1 MAYYPLHFLLVGNG
15 PFANRGCEAIVRGTI
30 AILRCEFG
38 SSIRLTVASFG
49 SPAIIANQ
57 AAAEND
63 PAITHVSLSYF
74 LKRWSPIWWARKID
88 QYLHTNM
95 GVEFRPLDR
104 PAKTAYVALQ
114 VGGDNYT
121 LDYGIPPYIHM
132 AIDRFLWHAH
142 VPLCLWGAS
151 VGPFSAKPAIERR
164 MFRHLR
170 RMDAI
175 LVRETISYGYLRD
188 HGLTRLHRVAD
199 PAFAMDPAPPA
210 GVNAHV
216 TIPNGAIGINLSPL
230 MASYITG
237 GNMMTWERLCADI
250 IRSVADATRR
260 PIVLVPH
267 VTVPNGDDHSFLVRV
282 ANLFPAGAAPVVLP
296 RDLSAAEL
304 KYLIS
309 RCVVFAGARTHS
321 TIAGLSSLVPTLSF
335 AYSIK
340 AYGLNQDI
348 YGSQEFCLK
357 PGELTPSVV
366 TERLVFMLANCEPI
380 RARLADR
387 IPDIIADAYKAGPV
401 LRETL
406 EARGYRAEKDDP
418 AL

>member
-1 MAYYPLHFLLVGNG
+1 MASYPLHFLLVGNG
-15 PFANRGCEAIVRGTI
+15 PYANRGCEAIARGTI
-30 AILRCEFG
+30 AILRREFG
-38 SSIRLTVASFG
+38 SGIRVTVASFRP
-49 SPAIIANQ
+49 SALIADQ
-57 AAAEND
+57 MAAEHD
-63 PAITHVSLSYF
+63 PAIAHVSLSSS
-74 LKRWSPIWWARKID
+74 LKRWRPIWWARKID

-95 GVEFRPLDR
+95 GVEFRPLRR

-114 VGGDNYT
+114 VGGDNYS
-121 LDYGIPPYIHM
+121 LDYGIPYLHM
-132 AIDRFLWHAH
+132 ALDRFLWHAH

-151 VGPFSAKPAIERR
+151 VGPFSAEPAIERR

-175 LVRETISYGYLRD
+175 LVRETISHGYLRD
-188 HGLTRLHRVAD
+188 HGLIRLHRVAD
-199 PAFAMDPAPPA
+199 PAFAMDPTPPA
-210 GVNAHV
+210 GVNAHI
-216 TIPNGAIGINLSPL
+216 TIPNGAIGVNLSPL
-230 MASYITG
+230 MASYVTG
-237 GNMMTWERLCADI
+237 GNIITWERQCADI
-250 IRSVADATRR
+250 IRSIADATRR

-267 VTVPNGDDHSFLVRV
+267 VMTPNGDDHSFLVRV
-282 ANLFPAGAAPVVLP
+282 ASLFSAGAAPVVLP

-366 TERLVFMLANCEPI
+366 TERLVFMLANCKQI

-387 IPDIIADAYKAGPV
+387 LPDVIADAYKAGPV
-401 LRETL
+401 LREAL
-406 EARGYRAEKDDP
+406 EARGY
-418 AL
+418 

>member
-1 MAYYPLHFLLVGNG
+1 
-15 PFANRGCEAIVRGTI
+15 
-30 AILRCEFG
+30 
-38 SSIRLTVASFG
+38 
-49 SPAIIANQ
+49 
-57 AAAEND
+57 
-63 PAITHVSLSYF
+63 
-74 LKRWSPIWWARKID
+74 
-88 QYLHTNM
+88 
-95 GVEFRPLDR
+95 
-104 PAKTAYVALQ
+104 
-114 VGGDNYT
+114 
-121 LDYGIPPYIHM
+121 
-132 AIDRFLWHAH
+132 
-142 VPLCLWGAS
+142 
-151 VGPFSAKPAIERR
+151 

-175 LVRETISYGYLRD
+175 LVRETISHGYLRD
-188 HGLTRLHRVAD
+188 HGLIRLHRVAD
-199 PAFAMDPAPPA
+199 PAFAMDPTPPA
-210 GVNAHV
+210 GVNAHI
-216 TIPNGAIGINLSPL
+216 TIPNGAIGVNLSPL
-230 MASYITG
+230 MASYVTG
-237 GNMMTWERLCADI
+237 GNIITWERQCADI
-250 IRSVADATRR
+250 IRSIADATRR

-267 VTVPNGDDHSFLVRV
+267 VMTPNGDDHSFLVRV
-282 ANLFPAGAAPVVLP
+282 ASLFSAGAAPVVLP

-366 TERLVFMLANCEPI
+366 TERLVFMLANCEQI

-387 IPDIIADAYKAGPV
+387 LPDVIADAYKAGPV

-406 EARGYRAEKDDP
+406 EARGYRAKKDAP
-418 AL
+418 VQ

>member
-1 MAYYPLHFLLVGNG
+1 MSSFPLHFLLVGNG
-15 PFANRGCEAIVRGTI
+15 SYANRGCEAIVRGTI
-30 AILRCEFG
+30 AILRREFG
-38 SSIRLTVASFG
+38 ASIRLTVASFG
-49 SPAIIANQ
+49 PPAIIADQ
-57 AAAEND
+57 AAAEYD
-63 PAITHVSLSYF
+63 SAITHMSLSSTV
-74 LKRWSPIWWARKID
+74 KRWRPIWWARKMD

-95 GVEFRPLDR
+95 GVEFRSLQR
-104 PAKTAYVALQ
+104 PARTAYVALQ
-114 VGGDNYT
+114 VGGDNYS
-121 LDYGIPPYIHM
+121 LDYGIPYGHM
-132 AIDRFLWHAH
+132 AVDRFLWHAH

-151 VGPFSAKPAIERR
+151 VGPFGAEPAIERR

-175 LVRETISYGYLRD
+175 LVRETISHAYLRD

-199 PAFAMDPAPPA
+199 PAFAMDRVPPS

-216 TIPNGAIGINLSPL
+216 TIPNGAIGVNLSPL

-237 GNMMTWERLCADI
+237 GNMMTWERQCADI

-267 VTVPNGDDHSFLVRV
+267 VTAPKGDDHSFLVRV
-282 ANLFPAGAAPVVLP
+282 ASLFSAGAAPVVLP

-304 KYLIS
+304 KHLIS

-357 PGELTPSVV
+357 SGELTPSVV
-366 TERLVFMLANCEPI
+366 TERLVFMLANCKQI

-387 IPDIIADAYKAGPV
+387 IPAVIADAYKAGPV
-401 LRETL
+401 LREAL
-406 EARGYRAEKDDP
+406 EARGYRAKKDAP
-418 AL
+418 A